1 MYLYTNI
8 HSKIEQN
15 YPILCYASN
24 IQESYF
30 FKKEAEFGKM
40 LWDTRNLN
48 NFLLILT
55 FFSSLK

>member
-40 LWDTRNLN
+40 L
-48 NFLLILT
+48 
-55 FFSSLK
+55 